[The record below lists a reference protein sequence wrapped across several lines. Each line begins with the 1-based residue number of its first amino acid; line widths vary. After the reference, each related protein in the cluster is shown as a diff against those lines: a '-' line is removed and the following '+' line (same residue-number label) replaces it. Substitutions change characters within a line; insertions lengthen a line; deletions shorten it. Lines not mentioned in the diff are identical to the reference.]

1 MVRRRSSAE
10 NAVPLWKASAP
21 ERSDASAEGR
31 CSSVAVMVILLL
43 SISASCMK
51 MVVQGL
57 REASHMTWRA
67 IVPDFSGPMSKLL
80 QVKRVSCA

>member
-1 MVRRRSSAE
+1 
-10 NAVPLWKASAP
+10 
-21 ERSDASAEGR
+21 
-31 CSSVAVMVILLL
+31 LLL

-67 IVPDFSGPMSKLL
+67 IVPDLSGPVSKLL